1 MRPNGKRLA
10 RLIWTGAIIIL
21 IGDLAAVPWND
32 ISRLLAT
39 PDIDHVVGL
48 VGLVYAQARSLIL
61 ALSLLAGISA
71 IVETL
76 DKIQRNATNS

>member
-10 RLIWTGAIIIL
+10 RLIWLGAIVVL
-21 IGDLAAVPWND
+21 IGDLAAAPWSD
-32 ISRLLAT
+32 IARMLAT
-39 PDIDHVVGL
+39 PDIDHIAGL
-48 VGLVYAQARSLIL
+48 VALVYAQARSLIL

-76 DKIQRNATNS
+76 DKIQRSASGQ